1 MKGVIDPVSYDNI
14 RYPEIYASIRNK
26 MKYIRDTED
35 ANFSMISDSQIISIS
50 DAKIIEK
57 IEKYA
62 RPLKNARKS
71 LYRNI
76 RQTFSKIRDKI
87 PGFDE

>member
-1 MKGVIDPVSYDNI
+1 M
-14 RYPEIYASIRNK
+14 
-26 MKYIRDTED
+26 RDIED
-35 ANFSMISDSQIISIS
+35 ADITDSQIISIS

-62 RPLKNARKS
+62 RPLNNARKS

-76 RQTFSKIRDKI
+76 CQTFSGIRDKI
-87 PGFDE
+87 PGFNE